1 MNDRERIQVIQRKSL
16 LLFEDNKVLY
26 SNDDDYIT
34 ILSNCIEN
42 IKLNKD
48 NNHNNIE
55 QLYEM
60 HNCIQK
66 YILFNEKINYKI
78 KNLLYNK

>member
-16 LLFEDNKVLY
+16 ELFENNRILY
-26 SNDDDYIT
+26 NNDDDYIN
-34 ILSNCIEN
+34 ILSNCIED

-48 NNHNNIE
+48 NNTIDK
-55 QLYEM
+55 LYEI
-60 HNCIQK
+60 HNIIQK
-66 YILFNEKINYKI
+66 YILFNEKINHKM